1 MTDTPQTA
9 LDTLRGLAL
18 RSADGPTVQQ
28 LLDDVTTE
36 LTDRTV
42 VHRDQDRRPRRFVL
56 RRSVDVSGI
65 SGLGDVAD
73 GVLWPDGT
81 ASVRWRGEHPSSVF
95 WDRGRA
101 SVELI
106 HGHRGATSVVFLD
119 AADELAGPVP
129 GVEAVP
135 LALRRA
141 VDRALNAPVA
151 CSGCGRT
158 IACPCSSDRREGR
171 VDAILAALAPWIAPD
186 NRAAIPSQT
195 DRT

>member
-1 MTDTPQTA
+1 MTDPQTA

-18 RSADGPTVQQ
+18 RSTDGPTVQQ

-36 LTDRTV
+36 LTGRTV
-42 VHRDQDRRPRRFVL
+42 VHRDQERQPRRFVL

-106 HGHRGATSVVFLD
+106 HGHGGATSAVFLD
-119 AADELAGPVP
+119 ADESAGPVP
-129 GVEAVP
+129 DIKAVP

-151 CSGCGRT
+151 CSDCGRT
-158 IACPCSSDRREGR
+158 IACPCAADRREGR
-171 VDAILAALAPWIAPD
+171 VDAILAALGPWIAPD
-186 NRAAIPSQT
+186 DRAAIPSQT